1 MNTATKQIL
10 TYLENCYSGAKMM
23 GDVECEIR
31 ISRAIAAFNTDPET
45 RAEELF
51 TDKFLK
57 NWYEG
62 Y

>member
-1 MNTATKQIL
+1 MNKATEEIL
-10 TYLENCYSGAKMM
+10 TYLKHCYSGARAM
-23 GDVECEIR
+23 GDIECEVR
-31 ISRAIAAFNTDPET
+31 ISRAIAALNTDPET
-45 RAEELF
+45 PAEELF

>member
-1 MNTATKQIL
+1 MNKATEEIL
-10 TYLENCYSGAKMM
+10 TYLKHCYSGAKMM
-23 GDVECEIR
+23 GDVECEVR

-45 RAEELF
+45 PAEELF

-57 NWYEG
+57 NWYDR

>member
-1 MNTATKQIL
+1 MNKATEEIL
-10 TYLENCYSGAKMM
+10 IYLRNCYSGAKMM
-23 GDVECEIR
+23 EDIECQVR

-45 RAEELF
+45 PAEELF

-57 NWYEG
+57 NWHEG